1 MLGGCALPC
10 SMADQTDTF
19 QAGSVTV
26 RPAMPGVWRAG
37 LKITEGVLCMSSDN
51 LIKNKI
57 ESVRF

>member
-1 MLGGCALPC
+1 MV
-10 SMADQTDTF
+10 DQTDTF